1 MRGAQTKAPLM
12 RSRQESPLHYVLV
25 CHGKNCRL
33 KGAPGLLDQL
43 RTSLAPHPEFKVI
56 PSICFGACA
65 ASPNVVAFPRGLWYS
80 RLTPDRVVDVAA
92 ALVRGDEIAEL
103 SGKVS
108 RDVMEM
114 VGSLLGRDQVKF

>member
-1 MRGAQTKAPLM
+1 MRCGQTEA
-12 RSRQESPLHYVLV
+12 SPLHYVLV

-114 VGSLLGRDQVKF
+114 VESLLGRDQVKF